1 MKLAPQHTAL
11 EACHGATC
19 KPRSQVRQHSRG
31 SQATICSSHFTSEL
45 HEAGIIVPAHAVSA
59 TGWYSQAHCE
69 PPHTAVQRANAVAGR
84 LWKAAAATAGGAIIL
99 VTHAEF
105 GSNLLGHLLGVP
117 VGDAETPPPVQFCLD
132 NASTSAIELD
142 SDGGGCCQVAWL
154 NRTNFLQVLNK

>member
-1 MKLAPQHTAL
+1 M
-11 EACHGATC
+11 
-19 KPRSQVRQHSRG
+19 
-31 SQATICSSHFTSEL
+31 
-45 HEAGIIVPAHAVSA
+45 PAHAVSA

-69 PPHTAVQRANAVAGR
+69 PPHTAVQRAKAVAGR
-84 LWKAAAATAGGAIIL
+84 LWKAAAAAAAGGAIIL

-105 GSNLLGHLLGVP
+105 GSYLLGHLLGVP